1 MCWCIYG
8 LDNFK
13 NFCYNIDTIKKER
26 KVVFLMM
33 NARNFYAMVIDST
46 LPAEAKEFAQAQIEH
61 LNARNA
67 KRSEHDKAKRAA
79 ENAPLLEK
87 LVTYLDHCTSWAST
101 SEIAAAL
108 EISTSKVTALASELV
123 AEGVV
128 EISDV
133 KVKGK
138 RKAKG
143 YRLNEK
149 LRGITC

>member
-1 MCWCIYG
+1 
-8 LDNFK
+8 
-13 NFCYNIDTIKKER
+13 
-26 KVVFLMM
+26 MM

-67 KRSEHDKAKRAA
+67 KRSEHDKAKRSA

-87 LVTYLDHCTSWAST
+87 LVTYLEHRTSWALA
-101 SEIAAAL
+101 SEIATAL
-108 EISTSKVTALASELV
+108 EISTSKATSLAKELV
-123 AEGVV
+123 ANGVA

-138 RKAKG
+138 KMAKG
-143 YRLNEK
+143 YRLLTTENE
-149 LRGITC
+149 